1 MADECDA
8 ARDERQA
15 SDGQDQLD
23 GAASLLLLHLPPLF
37 VGRECDELA
46 PLKLEV
52 FHGGVVELLRPGFRL
67 TLLSRNHGGFYMVGR
82 PGLQLPGPGVR
93 VGGAANIA
101 MVLFG
106 TGAYTFHLK
115 LRFIKL
121 IYEHSKKEEIKKFDN
136 FPKKIQRLK

>member
-1 MADECDA
+1 MLADECDA

-52 FHGGVVELLRPGFRL
+52 FHGGVAELLRPGFRL

-82 PGLQLPGPGVR
+82 GLRLPGPGVR

-101 MVLFG
+101 MVLLLAQGLIFP
-106 TGAYTFHLK
+106 T
-115 LRFIKL
+115 L
-121 IYEHSKKEEIKKFDN
+121 IYVTTKK
-136 FPKKIQRLK
+136 